1 MLLFSNKNICI
12 QAPFY
17 VLQHEPNNSSKLKL
31 VGVYHNTNTHEQ
43 LTHAKHVKNSKGVK
57 N

>member
-1 MLLFSNKNICI
+1 LLLFSNKNICI